1 MSPFTGIALKL
12 ASVVLFVIMSAL
24 IKATTDDVPTG
35 QAMFFRSFFALPIII
50 GWLVWSGDLKTGLHT
65 SHPMGHVWRGL
76 IGVCGMGFGFS
87 SLAYLPLPDVTAIG
101 FAGPLMTVVLAAILL
116 GERLRIYRIS
126 AVLLGLVGVF
136 VILSPRLSIFSGE
149 EMERTA
155 QIGVALVLASAMF
168 RALVQIHIRRLAQ
181 TEKTAAIVFYFSMTT
196 TLLSLLT
203 LPFGW
208 TMPDTSAVIMLV
220 CAGLIGGAAQIFIT
234 SAFCFAGAA
243 VIAPF
248 DYAAILFSMIIGY
261 FVFSDVPTPQ
271 MLIGSGIVILSGLL
285 IIWREHALE
294 LKRGKARPTLTPQ
307 G

>member
-234 SAFCFAGAA
+234 SAFRFAGAA

-285 IIWREHALE
+285 IIWREHALG
-294 LKRGKARPTLTPQ
+294 LKRGKARPTLTPH